1 MYNIYQINKPIKYDI
16 YKAHIMQK
24 ENTYQTLKETMLLND
39 ANDQAHSLLNF
50 AIASVTMAS
59 DRLNGRDVT
68 EPREY
73 HKLLSVLESALLNL
87 RLLENVLIQ
96 CPLKETPKA

>member
-1 MYNIYQINKPIKYDI
+1 
-16 YKAHIMQK
+16 MQK
-24 ENTYQTLKETMLLND
+24 ENTYQTLKETLLLDD

-50 AIASVTMAS
+50 AISSVTMAS
-59 DRLNGRDVT
+59 ERINGRNIS
-68 EPREY
+68 EPSDY
-73 HKLLSVLESALLNL
+73 HKLLCVLESALLNL